1 MVRNYET
8 SEGPVMTDR
17 IDFFIA
23 GSERSG
29 TTVTGALLDKQPEVC
44 GLQGTTVMTRLEH
57 LYGLVCRVIR
67 QGGEFEGVDPANC
80 DSLLEF
86 VKHQPVTPFLH
97 TCYYNITFYENLMN
111 SSLSDVTK
119 DVFAHQAYL
128 KGFRFDRYMAR
139 FDPANPSWANTVA
152 AMFSEFVEST
162 ESRGRIYGEQTP
174 DNALHLKVI
183 QRMYPDVK
191 FIFMVR
197 HPVTGVA
204 SLCDRYRQVSDA
216 VNQYRKPFV
225 HFPFN
230 DPEIV
235 GRTLFVKFED
245 ILNHREVT
253 LQSMGDHLG
262 FTPTEIEGE
271 HNSKVFSQYVGKSL
285 EWDRYFRSAV
295 KYNEVERT
303 AIYEKN
309 KDIADLFY
317 SADETAAIIG
327 YQAEAAA

>member
-1 MVRNYET
+1 MT
-8 SEGPVMTDR
+8 TDR

-29 TTVTGALLDKQPEVC
+29 TTVTGALLDKYPEVC
-44 GLQGTTVMTRLEH
+44 AMQGTTVMTRLMS
-57 LYGLVCRVIR
+57 LYNLVKRVID
-67 QGGEFEGVDPANC
+67 QGGEIEGVDPANC
-80 DSLLEF
+80 DSMLEF
-86 VKHQPVTPFLH
+86 VKHQPATPFLH
-97 TCYYNITFYENLMN
+97 ACLYNITFYENLMN
-111 SSLSDVTK
+111 SSRSDVTK

-128 KGFRFDRYMAR
+128 KNFQFDRYRDA
-139 FDPANPSWANTVA
+139 FDPDNPTWARSVA
-152 AMFSEFVEST
+152 ALYSEFVES
-162 ESRGRIYGEQTP
+162 SGSGGRIFGEQTP
-174 DNALHLKVI
+174 DNALHLKTI

-197 HPVTGVA
+197 HPVTGIA

-216 VNQYRKPFV
+216 VNQYRKPYV

-230 DPEIV
+230 DPDIV

-253 LQSMGDHLG
+253 MESIGEHLG
-262 FTPTEIEGE
+262 FEPGE
-271 HNSKVFSQYVGKSL
+271 VNEEHSSKVFSQYVGKSL
-285 EWDRYFRSAV
+285 DLERYFRSAV
-295 KYNEVERT
+295 KYTAEQRQ

-317 SADETAAIIG
+317 SADETAGIIG
-327 YQAEAAA
+327 YQAEAA

>member
-1 MVRNYET
+1 M
-8 SEGPVMTDR
+8 STDR
-17 IDFFIA
+17 IDFFIC

-44 GLQGTTVMTRLEH
+44 AMQGTTVMTRLLS
-57 LYGLVCRVIR
+57 LYNLVKRVID
-67 QGGEFEGVDPANC
+67 QGGEIEGVDPANC

-97 TCYYNITFYENLMN
+97 TCLYNITFYENLMN
-111 SSLSDVTK
+111 SSRSDVTK

-128 KGFRFDRYMAR
+128 KNFRFERFMER
-139 FDPANPSWANTVA
+139 FDESQPSWARSVA
-152 AMFSEFVEST
+152 ALYSEFVDSAGAG
-162 ESRGRIYGEQTP
+162 GRIFGEQTP

-197 HPVTGVA
+197 HPITGVA

-230 DPEIV
+230 DPDIV

-245 ILNHREVT
+245 ILNHRDIT
-253 LQSMGDHLG
+253 LQSIGDHLG
-262 FTPTEIEGE
+262 FEPAEVEGD
-271 HNSKVFSQYVGKSL
+271 HSSKVFSQYVGKSL
-285 EWDRYFRSAV
+285 THDRYFRSAV
-295 KYNEVERT
+295 KYNAEQRQ

-309 KDIADLFY
+309 RDIADLFY
-317 SADETAAIIG
+317 SADETAAIVG
-327 YQAEAAA
+327 YEAEAAA